1 MMNVSHLIPPSL
13 RKRATQQKASV
24 LVIVL
29 WIAFGLVSIALYF
42 GQSMLFNLQAV
53 DNYEA
58 GIQADH
64 AIEGAAR
71 YISFVLTNLQLQVQS
86 SGTNMPGI
94 LILPGT
100 IQCYT
105 TASGQTPYTQTY
117 LTEEV
122 PVGDAK
128 FWLIGRDSGGVSN
141 VNSDVPMF
149 GLVDEASKLNL
160 NTATLAMLQAL
171 PYMTTE
177 AAASIYNWR
186 TNATSAVAG
195 GAELEYGMLNPPYS
209 CKNAPFETI
218 DELKLVL
225 NVTTDML
232 YGADINLNGI
242 LDSNEQM
249 PTIAQTGVNLDNGL
263 NAGILNYVTI
273 YSREPNTG
281 RTNVNTSGLQAVL
294 VDAFGQTVA
303 VPIYRRVQQYIT
315 GPPARTLGSM
325 LEFYARSGM
334 TLDQFVQVADGL
346 TATNATSVAGLVNVN
361 TAPAPVLAC
370 VPGIG
375 ADNAQSLVAYRQAHP
390 DQLATVAWVTQVLGT
405 SPSVAQQVGPW
416 ITTKSYQ
423 FSADVAAVGH
433 YGRGYRRTL
442 FVFDMSGG
450 LPKIIYRRD
459 ETQRNWALGNIRP
472 RLQQTQTGKS
482 S

>member
-1 MMNVSHLIPPSL
+1 
-13 RKRATQQKASV
+13 
-24 LVIVL
+24 
-29 WIAFGLVSIALYF
+29 
-42 GQSMLFNLQAV
+42 MLFNLQAV

-58 GIQADH
+58 GVQADH
-64 AIEGAAR
+64 AIEAAAR
-71 YISFVLTNLQLQVQS
+71 YICFVLTNLQLQVQS

-100 IQCYT
+100 LQCYT
-105 TASGQTPYTQTY
+105 TTSAQNPYTQTY

-160 NTATLAMLQAL
+160 NTATLAMLEAL
-171 PYMTTE
+171 PNMTVE
-177 AAASIYNWR
+177 AASSILNWR
-186 TNATSAVAG
+186 TNATAAITG
-195 GAELEYGMLNPPYS
+195 GAELEYGMLNPPYT
-209 CKNAPFETI
+209 CKNAPFETV

-242 LDSNEQM
+242 LDFNESSQNT
-249 PTIAQTGVNLDNGL
+249 PQTGVNLDNGL

-273 YSREPNTG
+273 YSQEPNIQADGTA
-281 RTNVNTSGLQAVL
+281 RINVNTASAGGTGGAGGATGGATGGASGLQTLLQNTFSAQRANQIIQRAGL
-294 VDAFGQTVA
+294 STSGGGPGPGSGGTTPTFGSV
-303 VPIYRRVQQYIT
+303 
-315 GPPARTLGSM
+315 
-325 LEFYARSGM
+325 LEFYVRSGM
-334 TLDQFVQVADGL
+334 TADEFAQVADAL
-346 TATNATSVAGLVNVN
+346 TTTSATSVPGLVNVN

-375 ADNAQSLVAYRQAHP
+375 PDNAQTVVAYRQAHP
-390 DQLATVAWVTQVLGT
+390 DQLATVAWLTQALGVTAT
-405 SPSVAQQVGPW
+405 NAGPYV
-416 ITTKSYQ
+416 TTKSYQ

-459 ETQRNWALGNIRP
+459 ETQRSWALGNVRS
-472 RLQQTQTGKS
+472 RLQQTQTQTGKS